1 MKTNSNQ
8 FSEIYLFERFIHCQP
23 LLYVCGRV
31 YLAPGSSSKTD
42 DWDGPPPQPAFS
54 SDDDDDDDGG
64 GGDVDVDNDILLIL
78 VPLIFFFDNDDDG
91 DGWYGPP
98 PQTAFPTSD
107 CPVKIDSRQ
116 STHLDKWSGGQ
127 NDNFDIC
134 DVMHLSADAHLQINA
149 PLGVLWVIAQL
160 CMKKSKSVNLQI
172 CNCKNMQV
180 YNYV

>member
-54 SDDDDDDDGG
+54 SDDDDDDGG

-78 VPLIFFFDNDDDG
+78 D
-91 DGWYGPP
+91 
-98 PQTAFPTSD
+98 
-107 CPVKIDSRQ
+107 
-116 STHLDKWSGGQ
+116 THLDKWSGGQ
-127 NDNFDIC
+127 KDNFDIC
-134 DVMHLSADAHLQINA
+134 DVMHLTAGAQLQINA
-149 PLGVLWVIAQL
+149 PLGVLWLFAQL
-160 CMKKSKSVNLQI
+160 CM
-172 CNCKNMQV
+172 
-180 YNYV
+180 

>member
-8 FSEIYLFERFIHCQP
+8 FSDIYLFERFIHCQP

-54 SDDDDDDDGG
+54 SDDDDGGG
-64 GGDVDVDNDILLIL
+64 GGDVDVDND
-78 VPLIFFFDNDDDG
+78 DDDDG

-98 PQTAFPTSD
+98 PQTAFPPTSD

-116 STHLDKWSGGQ
+116 SAHLDKWSGGQ

-134 DVMHLSADAHLQINA
+134 DVMHLTADAHLQSMHF
-149 PLGVLWVIAQL
+149 LGFCDYLRNCV
-160 CMKKSKSVNLQI
+160 CKRVNVQI
-172 CNCKNMQV
+172 CNCKNMQI